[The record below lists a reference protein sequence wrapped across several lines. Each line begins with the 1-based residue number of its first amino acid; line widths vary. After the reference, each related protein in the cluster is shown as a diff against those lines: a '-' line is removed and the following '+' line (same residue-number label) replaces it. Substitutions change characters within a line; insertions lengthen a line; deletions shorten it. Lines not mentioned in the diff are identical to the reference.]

1 MGLFKLKEHSCSV
14 VIRGSYLIQLETIN
28 ANLIHN
34 SCQQEVASN
43 LIHNRCKQLHI
54 FTIVASN
61 LIRSS

>member
-1 MGLFKLKEHSCSV
+1 MGLFKLKEHLCSV

-28 ANLIHN
+28 LIHN

-43 LIHNRCKQLHI
+43 LIHSRCKQLHI